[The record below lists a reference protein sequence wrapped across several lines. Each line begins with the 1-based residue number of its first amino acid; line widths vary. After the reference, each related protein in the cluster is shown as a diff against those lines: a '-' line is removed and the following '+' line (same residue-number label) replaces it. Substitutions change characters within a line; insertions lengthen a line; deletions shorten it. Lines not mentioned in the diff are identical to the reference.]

1 MFLNQEDQVFW
12 IYFHLK
18 LKYCNFIA
26 SQYVMGWDFHSLLGQ
41 LVFYMLFL

>member
-12 IYFHLK
+12 ICFHLK